1 VQVPAALARQPQ
13 ELAGMSF
20 LVDQTAVSAVE
31 RKITAEIGDM
41 ARIIYEACLVPTVR
55 AIPGDKVVQRYHITT
70 SAPKKIILSNPKL
83 LA

>member
-1 VQVPAALARQPQ
+1 MQVPAALAGQSQ

-20 LVDQTAVSAVE
+20 LEDETAVGAIE
-31 RKITAEIGDM
+31 RKVTAEIGDM
-41 ARIIYEACLVPTVR
+41 GRIINESCLVPTMR
-55 AIPGDKVVQRYHITT
+55 AVLGDKIIQRYHITT